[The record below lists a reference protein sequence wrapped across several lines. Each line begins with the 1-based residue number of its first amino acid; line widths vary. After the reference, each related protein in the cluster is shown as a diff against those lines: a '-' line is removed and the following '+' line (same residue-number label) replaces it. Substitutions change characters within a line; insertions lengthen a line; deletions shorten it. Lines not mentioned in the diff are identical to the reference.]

1 MRTRIIT
8 SIVLLFVLGPA
19 VLYGGWV
26 FNILMVLVA
35 LIGSMELIHMA
46 KISRRII
53 PSFVTYLGVF
63 SIVYF
68 DFITNFIPEYLMS
81 GSLTILTILFLLIC
95 TVVIKGYDFTKA
107 GISALTIFYLGF
119 GGYAAVTIRSADL
132 YLFLFILAVIVSTD
146 IGAYFIGSKIGKRKL
161 APTISPNKTLEGSIG
176 GMVMALIIAAVYLR
190 FADFTY
196 TYSYGTMLIIA
207 VVLSGTGQ
215 FGDLIESAF
224 KRHFGVKDSGH
235 IIPGHGGILDRF
247 DSVLFTLMMALV
259 LGIL

>member
-8 SIVLLFVLGPA
+8 SIVLLIVLGPA
-19 VLYGGWV
+19 VIYGGWP
-26 FNILMVLVA
+26 FNILIGLVV

-63 SIVYF
+63 SIVYYDF
-68 DFITNFIPEYLMS
+68 LADFIPDHLMS
-81 GSLTILTILFLLIC
+81 GSILILAILFLLIC
-95 TVVIKGYDFTKA
+95 TVMIKGYDFTKA
-107 GISALTIFYLGF
+107 GISALTVFYLGF
-119 GGYAAVTIRSADL
+119 GGYAAITVRSADL
-132 YLFLFILAVIVSTD
+132 YLFLFVLAVILGTD

-176 GMVMALIIAAVYLR
+176 GIVVAFIIASLYLQLS
-190 FADFTY
+190 DFTY
-196 TYSYGTMLIIA
+196 TYSYGTMLLIA
-207 VVLSGTGQ
+207 VILSITGQ

>member
-8 SIVLLFVLGPA
+8 SIVLLIVLVPA
-19 VLYGGWV
+19 VIYGGWV
-26 FNILMVLVA
+26 FNVLIGLVA
-35 LIGSMELIHMA
+35 LMGSMELIHMA
-46 KISRRII
+46 KISRRIV
-53 PSFVTYLGVF
+53 PSFITYLGVF
-63 SIVYF
+63 SVVYF
-68 DFITNFIPEYLMS
+68 DFIADLIPDHLMS
-81 GSLTILTILFLLIC
+81 GILSILAILLLLIC
-95 TVVIKGYDFTKA
+95 TVIIKGYDFTKA
-107 GISALTIFYLGF
+107 GVSALTVFYLGF
-119 GGYAAVTIRSADL
+119 GGYAAITIRSADL
-132 YLFLFILAVIVSTD
+132 YLFLFILAVVLSTD

-176 GMVMALIIAAVYLR
+176 GVVCAFIVAALILQLS
-190 FADFTY
+190 DFTY
-196 TYSYGTMLIIA
+196 AYSYGTMLIMA
-207 VVLSGTGQ
+207 VILSATGQ